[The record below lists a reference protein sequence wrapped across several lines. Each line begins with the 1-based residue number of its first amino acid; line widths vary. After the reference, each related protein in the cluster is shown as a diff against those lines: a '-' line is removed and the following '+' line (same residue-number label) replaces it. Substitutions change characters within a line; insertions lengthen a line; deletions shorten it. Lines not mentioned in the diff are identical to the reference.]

1 MYPIKVVIV
10 TSGAWGKVT
19 DKEYRRY
26 VNILKRHI
34 AEANEAHKKLT
45 HTDIDQYE
53 VEEVKSP
60 DYAIAKLRAWDHD
73 MIPRGILVFVTRGL
87 AEKAEEIAA
96 KYPELKVFVFT
107 GLIPDK
113 KVRYIK
119 KTWACDSNSIG
130 DILSS

>member
-1 MYPIKVVIV
+1 MYPVKVVIV

-19 DKEYRRY
+19 DEEYRRY
-26 VNILKRHI
+26 VNVLKRHI
-34 AEANEAHKKLT
+34 AEANETHKKLM

-53 VEEVKSP
+53 VGEVKSP
-60 DYAIAKLRAWDHD
+60 DNAIAKLRAWDHD

-107 GLIPDK
+107 GLIPDR
-113 KVRYIK
+113 KVRYIN